1 MAIRFIDAAKF
12 LSDKEVITV
21 PQLQVIFEYNYY
33 AARGLMAN
41 LEEKGLYKYAGGLE
55 YKMVEGALDKYLKEE
70 ESEEEIFR
78 QHIVKLRESI
88 QKHSTYDEEE
98 DDRLKK
104 KGLTREE
111 RKIVSTYACM
121 GLDAREVIDALGL
134 AYQYDMMGKRFGAM
148 AIQMHM
154 GVDFAKA
161 ARLHDALMSSGKVM
175 MDPNKP
181 TYTKVCVTEE
191 ELDKLKKLKSK
202 L

>member
-21 PQLQVIFEYNYY
+21 PQLQVIFKESYF
-33 AARGLMAN
+33 AARRLMTT
-41 LEEKGLYKYAGGLE
+41 LEEKGVYKYAGGLE

-70 ESEEEIFR
+70 ESEEEKLR

-88 QKHSTYDEEE
+88 QKHSTYNEEE
-98 DDRLKK
+98 DERLKK

-111 RKIVSTYACM
+111 RKIVGTYSSM
-121 GLDAREVIDALGL
+121 GLDVREVIDALDI
-134 AYQYDMMGKRFGAM
+134 AYQYDMMGKRFGTM
-148 AIQMHM
+148 AIQMHL
-154 GVDFAKA
+154 GVSFAKA
-161 ARLHDALMSSGKVM
+161 ARLHDALMTSGKLM
-175 MDPNKP
+175 LDPSKP
-181 TYTKVCVTEE
+181 TFTKVCVTEE